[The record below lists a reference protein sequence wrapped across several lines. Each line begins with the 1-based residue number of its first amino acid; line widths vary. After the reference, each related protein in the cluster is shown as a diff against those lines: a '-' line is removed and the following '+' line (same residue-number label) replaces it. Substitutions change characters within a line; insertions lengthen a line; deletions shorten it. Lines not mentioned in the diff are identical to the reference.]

1 MSESQG
7 AMSIAEGNYDY
18 RVDVNL
24 VLDGGQKVKKYI
36 LRTTLDSISVWKAK
50 YLRIPHRLPKL
61 LRVLVNMLPL

>member
-24 VLDGGQKVKKYI
+24 VLDGGKK
-36 LRTTLDSISVWKAK
+36 LKNTSCVQHWT
-50 YLRIPHRLPKL
+50 
-61 LRVLVNMLPL
+61 VLA